1 MRSNYTIIF
10 GVLAIVTGLTLN
22 SCNRDDPEKTREEV
36 VLFSD
41 EFDIPGTWGKS
52 VWEENAYVPDSTES
66 IFVNGIL
73 SLAANETAGCYREKA
88 ARSFEVTADIQE
100 ALNTNDTML
109 FEITYNYV
117 NSQSSGQVFGV
128 FQFNDLNLRIDFHH
142 HPSKSTM
149 EILLVNWVVN
159 DVKQDGQSSNDY
171 SITTSK
177 SSPTGSGVVFSTNA
191 CVGDSSALASI
202 GVESFALSYPKWTID

>member
-1 MRSNYTIIF
+1 MLSNHAIIF
-10 GVLAIVTGLTLN
+10 GVLALMTGLTLD

-36 VLFSD
+36 VLFND
-41 EFDIPGTWGKS
+41 EFDIPNTWEKS
-52 VWEENAYVPDSTES
+52 VWEESSYVPDSTES
-66 IFVNGIL
+66 IFVNGVL
-73 SLAANETAGCYREKA
+73 SLAAKGTDGCYREKA
-88 ARSFEVTADIQE
+88 ERSFEVTADIQE

-109 FEITYNYV
+109 FEITCNYV

-128 FQFNDLNLRIDFHH
+128 FQFNDFNMRIEFRH
-142 HPSKSTM
+142 HPRKSTL
-149 EILLVNWVVN
+149 EIVLVNWVVN
-159 DVKQDGQSSNDY
+159 EVKLDGEISTDY

-177 SSPTGSGVVFSTNA
+177 GSTSESGVVFSTNA